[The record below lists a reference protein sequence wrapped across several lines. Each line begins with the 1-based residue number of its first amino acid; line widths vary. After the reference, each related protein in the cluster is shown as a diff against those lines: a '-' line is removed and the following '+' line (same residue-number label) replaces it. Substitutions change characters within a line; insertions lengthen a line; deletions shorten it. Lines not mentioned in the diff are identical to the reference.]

1 MPRTAESWDLLAA
14 LACHLP
20 TKGKRCRRRR
30 LKRKEL
36 PKCPLFSCAMAQKQ
50 GRGRVDE
57 ARGWRHWVAARAK
70 RVSSLSGVGSWACTG
85 RAAQRATAAK
95 SSKFPSARSF
105 RFIPFTSRGLMNTGI
120 PYRGFIASAH
130 PLSRFA
136 TAGVGL
142 AVCKNRGGG
151 IDLPAQ
157 SGRCVD

>member
-1 MPRTAESWDLLAA
+1 MPRTAESLDPLAA
-14 LACHLP
+14 LACHRP
-20 TKGKRCRRRR
+20 TKGTRCRSRR

-36 PKCPLFSCAMAQKQ
+36 PKCPLLNCAMAQKQ

-57 ARGWRHWVAARAK
+57 AGRWRRWVAARAK
-70 RVSSLSGVGSWACTG
+70 RISSLSGVGSWTCSD

-95 SSKFPSARSF
+95 STKFPSAQSF
-105 RFIPFTSRGLMNTGI
+105 RFIPFTSRGLMNTSI

-151 IDLPAQ
+151 IDLPA
-157 SGRCVD
+157 

>member
-1 MPRTAESWDLLAA
+1 MPRTAKSSDLLVA
-14 LACHLP
+14 LACHRP
-20 TKGKRCRRRR
+20 TKGTRCRRRR

-36 PKCPLFSCAMAQKQ
+36 PKCPLLSCASAQKQ

-57 ARGWRHWVAARAK
+57 ASGWRRWLAARAK
-70 RVSSLSGVGSWACTG
+70 RVSSPSGVGSWACTG
-85 RAAQRATAAK
+85 WAAQKATAAK

-105 RFIPFTSRGLMNTGI
+105 CFIPFTSPGLVNTGI
-120 PYRGFIASAH
+120 PYRGFNASAH
-130 PLSRFA
+130 PLTGFA

-157 SGRCVD
+157 AGWCVD